1 MKTLV
6 IILFILFNLNG
17 SDVISNPQKSNP
29 ETSRKQMKPKKNAQE
44 NMFLENE
51 SRFGFDETVEKV
63 KNEFEAKAWKVSA
76 LHDLQ
81 QTLKSFGKEV
91 LPVKV
96 FSVCHPKHS
105 GRILELDDERILSPM
120 MPCRVSVYQKSNGKT
135 YLSRINSLSMA
146 RSFNGVMGEV
156 MTGTSL
162 EIEEIIKQIIVHH

>member
-1 MKTLV
+1 MKT
-6 IILFILFNLNG
+6 IAYILFIVLNINGLSGMSKSLGG
-17 SDVISNPQKSNP
+17 SQSMQQEQANKIK
-29 ETSRKQMKPKKNAQE
+29 TKE

-63 KNEFEAKAWKVSA
+63 KNEFESKSWKVSA

-105 GRILELDDERILSPM
+105 GRILELDDERILSAM
-120 MPCRVSVYQKSNGKT
+120 MPCRVSIYQKSNGKT

-146 RSFNGVMGEV
+146 KNFEGIMGEV

-162 EIEEIIKQIIVHH
+162 EIEEILKDIIKE